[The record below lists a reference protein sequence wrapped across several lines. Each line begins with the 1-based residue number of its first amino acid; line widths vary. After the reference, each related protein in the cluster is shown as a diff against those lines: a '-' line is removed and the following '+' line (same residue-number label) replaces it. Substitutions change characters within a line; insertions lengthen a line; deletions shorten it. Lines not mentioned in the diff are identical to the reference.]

1 MSGGD
6 DLRGDRAAGDDHPPA
21 MKWLCVFAGSH
32 AGARAEYT
40 EAARALGGELAARGI
55 GLVFGGGRVGLMGV
69 LADAVLA
76 GGAPVIGIIPDRLR
90 TPELAHEGVTELRVV
105 RDMHERKAQMA
116 AQADAFIALPGGIGT
131 FEEFFEVLTWAYL
144 GIHTK
149 PVGLLNVAG
158 YYDPLVRLLD
168 HAVEEGF
175 VQARHREL
183 IVQAATAREMVE
195 ALKARGA

>member
-1 MSGGD
+1 
-6 DLRGDRAAGDDHPPA
+6 
-21 MKWLCVFAGSH
+21 
-32 AGARAEYT
+32 
-40 EAARALGGELAARGI
+40 
-55 GLVFGGGRVGLMGV
+55 
-69 LADAVLA
+69 
-76 GGAPVIGIIPDRLR
+76 
-90 TPELAHEGVTELRVV
+90 
-105 RDMHERKAQMA
+105 MHERKAQMA

-131 FEEFFEVLTWAYL
+131 FEELFEVLTWAYL

-183 IVQAATAREMVE
+183 IVHAASAGEMVE
-195 ALKARGA
+195 RLS